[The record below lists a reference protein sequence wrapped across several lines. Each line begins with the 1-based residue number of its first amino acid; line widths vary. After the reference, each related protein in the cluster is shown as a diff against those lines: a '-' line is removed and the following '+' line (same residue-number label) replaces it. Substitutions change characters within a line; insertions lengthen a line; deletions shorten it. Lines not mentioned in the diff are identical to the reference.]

1 MVGRGSERGEKF
13 ASFFPP
19 LNSFSGMNAEV
30 CVSHGDMTSMDSY
43 YSPSAAQGRDHP
55 AEHFGTFQAADTK
68 YSPSALLPAKGQA
81 YGEKSRSPFQQ
92 ECQSLDAAAAGQ
104 DSFSKYHLFMHRS
117 SCKTPPEESKLHPES
132 GRNGALVSC
141 YGECAEEHFG
151 GGGVIRVAH
160 GKVRRIFKPRG
171 GAETTGAGEMFSCV
185 FLSGRFSKRVIYLS
199 SPRRSVPQNPQMR
212 PECY

>member
-1 MVGRGSERGEKF
+1 
-13 ASFFPP
+13 
-19 LNSFSGMNAEV
+19 MNAEI

-68 YSPSALLPAKGQA
+68 YSPTALLSAKGQA

-117 SCKTPPEESKLHPES
+117 SCKTPPEEGKLHPES

-141 YGECAEEHFG
+141 YGECAEEYFG
-151 GGGVIRVAH
+151 GWWWGVIRVAH
-160 GKVRRIFKPRG
+160 GKMRRIFKPRG
-171 GAETTGAGEMFSCV
+171 GNEITGDV
-185 FLSGRFSKRVIYLS
+185 FLCVSLGPLLKTCHLS
-199 SPRRSVPQNPQMR
+199 VVAAPLGATKSADGA
-212 PECY
+212 

>member
-1 MVGRGSERGEKF
+1 
-13 ASFFPP
+13 
-19 LNSFSGMNAEV
+19 MNAEI

-68 YSPSALLPAKGQA
+68 YSPTALLPAKGQA

-117 SCKTPPEESKLHPES
+117 SCKTPPEEGKLHPES

-141 YGECAEEHFG
+141 YGECAKEHFW
-151 GGGVIRVAH
+151 GGVGLH
-160 GKVRRIFKPRG
+160 
-171 GAETTGAGEMFSCV
+171 TG
-185 FLSGRFSKRVIYLS
+185 R
-199 SPRRSVPQNPQMR
+199 
-212 PECY
+212 